1 MVRRLLIPLVVLVL
15 CAGSLLPA
23 RAQFRTQGLGGGIG
37 FGLTHGQTDLRD
49 RVGRFIAR
57 GFVRYGFD
65 APVAFELG
73 AGLGRFAGAEYNSE
87 IVPIDARLVL
97 SPFNFETVNPFIYA
111 GAGMMH
117 YYVKEF
123 PPQAPPTQEVEEW
136 VGYAPAGIGIQTVL
150 QENVLFEAS
159 GGFNYTFSKQVKGL
173 EVENNDAF
181 WTYMLGITVVGE
193 DPNGDPDGDGL
204 TNREE
209 KQLGTDKKVADSDAD
224 GLMDGA
230 EVKQY
235 STNPLNADSDGEG
248 LTDGDEVRKHMTNPN
263 KSDSDGDGLND
274 KDELFTFRTDANKA
288 DTDGDTLNDGAEL
301 NIHKTDPLKADSD
314 GDGLNDGDEVN
325 RHRTN
330 ALVADSDGGTVND
343 GVEVNRGTNP
353 LDRNDDIPKAPPI
366 EIGKAIVLE
375 GIVFAS
381 GKADITPE
389 SEVPLQKA
397 FESLRDNPDI
407 SVEIAGHTDNTGRKA
422 SNVTLSQ
429 KRADA
434 VKTWFVGKGIDAG
447 RISTRGYGPDRPIAP
462 NTTPEGR
469 QQNRRIEFIRTK

>member
-1 MVRRLLIPLVVLVL
+1 
-15 CAGSLLPA
+15 
-23 RAQFRTQGLGGGIG
+23 
-37 FGLTHGQTDLRD
+37 
-49 RVGRFIAR
+49 
-57 GFVRYGFD
+57 
-65 APVAFELG
+65 
-73 AGLGRFAGAEYNSE
+73 
-87 IVPIDARLVL
+87 
-97 SPFNFETVNPFIYA
+97 
-111 GAGMMH
+111 
-117 YYVKEF
+117 
-123 PPQAPPTQEVEEW
+123 
-136 VGYAPAGIGIQTVL
+136 
-150 QENVLFEAS
+150 
-159 GGFNYTFSKQVKGL
+159 
-173 EVENNDAF
+173 
-181 WTYMLGITVVGE
+181 
-193 DPNGDPDGDGL
+193 
-204 TNREE
+204 
-209 KQLGTDKKVADSDAD
+209 
-224 GLMDGA
+224 
-230 EVKQY
+230 
-235 STNPLNADSDGEG
+235 
-248 LTDGDEVRKHMTNPN
+248 MTNPN